1 MTEAQYQAVIKKQQE
16 IINILLLPGENPV
29 EHLSADIF
37 STAPAN
43 FKGKTISEYDP
54 KEFGDY
60 MRGLGLSQNTIDTY
74 ITTVKLF
81 LKSYGEITTENLS
94 KWEDML
100 FENFKPKTILIKEN
114 AMYKYFDFIGFE
126 GYTFKKIRIQ
136 QKGFSD
142 NVINDDQYNTLI
154 TYALAHQ
161 KMSAYK
167 IIKVISGTG
176 VRVSELVRLK
186 TNDLQKGYSDIFSKE
201 NKQRRIFY
209 PKRLVEEMQPL
220 CSDEYI
226 ITNRFHQTMTTR
238 GVSGV
243 LKKLACEAGV
253 PTEVVYPHSFRHY
266 YAKTFI
272 KNGGDISL
280 LGDLL
285 GHSNLSTTALYTR
298 KTSAEQMQV
307 INEIIKW

>member
-1 MTEAQYQAVIKKQQE
+1 MTEAQYLEVIKKQQE
-16 IINILLLPGENPV
+16 IINTLLLNGGNSIEQ
-29 EHLSADIF
+29 SSIDIS
-37 STAPAN
+37 STASNIPQS
-43 FKGKTISEYDP
+43 KHISEYDP
-54 KEFGDY
+54 KEFGNF
-60 MRGLGLSQNTIDTY
+60 MRGLSLSKNTIDTY
-74 ITTVKLF
+74 TTTVNLF
-81 LKSYGEITTENLS
+81 FKTYREITKDNLS

-100 FENFKPKTILIKEN
+100 FENFKPKTILIKQK
-114 AMYKYFDFIGFE
+114 AMCKYFDFSGFD

-142 NVINDDQYNTLI
+142 NVINDEQYHTLI
-154 TYALAHQ
+154 RYALEHQ
-161 KMSAYK
+161 KISVYK
-167 IIKVISGTG
+167 IIKVISSTG

-186 TNDLQKGYSDIFSKE
+186 TADLQKGYSDIFSKE
-201 NKQRRIFY
+201 NKLRRIFY
-209 PKRLVEEMQPL
+209 PKHLIEEIQPL
-220 CSDEYI
+220 CHDELI
-226 ITNRFHQTMTTR
+226 ITNRFHRPMTTR
-238 GVSGV
+238 GVSEV
-243 LKKLACEAGV
+243 LKNLACAAGV